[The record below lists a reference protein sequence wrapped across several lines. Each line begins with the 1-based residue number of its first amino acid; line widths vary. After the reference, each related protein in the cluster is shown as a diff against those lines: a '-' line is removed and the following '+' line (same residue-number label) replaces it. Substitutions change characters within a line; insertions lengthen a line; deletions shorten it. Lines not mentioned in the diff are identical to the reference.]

1 MVSQEVVQQAMEAI
15 GKPCTTIDIEKH
27 LREKGLMS
35 GTWDLKTDIAGVL
48 NLLRKW
54 LVVDRLPDGHTVNRC
69 SVWYLKNKGLDHDIR
84 TCEKCKEIRI
94 LHSKHIG
101 NFVFKS
107 EERRMKKED
116 GPDE

>member
-35 GTWDLKTDIAGVL
+35 GTWDLKTDIASVL

-54 LVVDRLPDGHTVNRC
+54 LVVDRLPDGHSINRC
-69 SVWYLKNKGLDHDIR
+69 SVWYLKNKGLDHD
-84 TCEKCKEIRI
+84 TKNCEKCKAMRMS
-94 LHSKHIG
+94 HNKHIG
-101 NFVFKS
+101 DMASKS
-107 EERRMKKED
+107 TIRKMKKED
-116 GPDE
+116 MMEE